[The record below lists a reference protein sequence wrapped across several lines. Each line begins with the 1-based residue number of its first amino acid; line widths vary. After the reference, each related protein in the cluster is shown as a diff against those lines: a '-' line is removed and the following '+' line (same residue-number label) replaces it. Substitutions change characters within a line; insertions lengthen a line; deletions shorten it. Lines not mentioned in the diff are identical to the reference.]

1 MGLRDIF
8 ILAGLLILLRV
19 IPNRRARHYAL
30 LVCGAVFVFTF
41 QPTLP
46 IREADFMLPLLTV
59 GLTLIVYAAFT
70 DRDALK
76 SKENLTDAAVI
87 FGTLLLLCLTRF
99 LGRDSLLTA
108 SRPPM
113 LRKTIP
119 ALLLLAAL
127 ACLAGV
133 KKKTPRRHL
142 LGGLICLILAFLVIL
157 KTPALALLG
166 SRLLRSLNGQSAE
179 NALSGDLRWF
189 GFSYIAFRLLSA
201 LIDARKGRKISTGL
215 GAFFI
220 YVCFPPTLSAGPID
234 RWDRFTK
241 EYAAGAKN
249 SLGDD
254 LREGLLLIAHG
265 LFCKFILADALS
277 LCALSA
283 QNAGQFIHT
292 GWAWVS
298 LFAYAL
304 QIYFDFSG
312 YSEIAL
318 GLGRF
323 IGITLP
329 KNFDHPY
336 LKSDLTK
343 FWSSWHITL
352 TQWIRSYVFN
362 PLTRALRAGRERPL
376 PQWLIVLITQL
387 VTMLLIGLWHGVS
400 VNFVIWGLW
409 HGIGLFVHQLWA
421 RHTGA
426 KLRTLQPALQ
436 KTWCILGTCLTV
448 LYVTLGWVWFVTPD
462 FGSALA
468 FYGRLFS

>member
-8 ILAGLLILLRV
+8 ILAGILILLRV
-19 IPNRRARHYAL
+19 IPNRRVRHYAL

-59 GLTLIVYAAFT
+59 GLTVIVYASFT
-70 DRDALK
+70 ERDALT
-76 SKENLTDAAVI
+76 SKDNLIDAAVI
-87 FGTLLLLCLTRF
+87 FGTLILLCLTRF
-99 LGRDSLLTA
+99 TDWDTLLTA

-113 LRKTIP
+113 LRKTLP
-119 ALLLLAAL
+119 AILILAGL
-127 ACLAGV
+127 ACLAGM
-133 KKKTPRRHL
+133 KNTTPRKHL
-142 LGGLICLILAFLVIL
+142 LGGLTVLILAILIVL
-157 KTPALALLG
+157 KTPALSLLG
-166 SRLLRSLNGQSAE
+166 SRLLRTLNGQSAE

-201 LIDARKGRKISTGL
+201 LIDARKGRKITAGL

-220 YVCFPPTLSAGPID
+220 YVCFPPALSAGPID

-241 EYAAGAKN
+241 EYAAGPKN
-249 SLGDD
+249 AIGDD

-265 LFCKFILADALS
+265 LFYKFILADALA

-283 QNAGQFIHT
+283 TNAGQFIRT
-292 GWAWVS
+292 GWAWAA

-304 QIYFDFSG
+304 QIYFDFCG
-312 YSEIAL
+312 YSEIAV

-336 LKSDLTK
+336 LKPDLTK

-352 TQWIRSYVFN
+352 TQWIRAYVFN
-362 PLTRALRAGRERPL
+362 PLTRALRANREHPL

-400 VNFVIWGLW
+400 INFVIWGLW
-409 HGIGLFVHQLWA
+409 HGIGLFVHQLWS

-426 KLRTLQPALQ
+426 KLRECSPAVQ
-436 KTWCILGTCLTV
+436 KIWTVVGTCLTV

-462 FGSALA
+462 FNTALA
-468 FYGRLFS
+468 FFGRLFA

>member
-1 MGLRDIF
+1 MELRDIF
-8 ILAGLLILLRV
+8 ILAGILILLRV
-19 IPNRRARHYAL
+19 IPNRRVRHYAL

-41 QPTLP
+41 QPALP
-46 IREADFMLPLLTV
+46 IREMDFMFPLLTV
-59 GLTLIVYAAFT
+59 GLTVIAYAAFSE
-70 DRDALK
+70 RDSLK
-76 SKENLTDAAVI
+76 TKANLLDAAVI

-99 LGRDSLLTA
+99 LGWDSLLTA

-127 ACLAGV
+127 ACLADAA
-133 KKKTPRRHL
+133 KESSRRRL
-142 LGGLICLILAFLVIL
+142 LGGLICLILAVLVIL
-157 KTPALALLG
+157 KTPALALAG

-179 NALSGDLRWF
+179 NALSSDLRWF

-201 LIDARKGRKISTGL
+201 LIDARKGRKINTGL

-220 YVCFPPTLSAGPID
+220 YVCFPPALSAGPID

-241 EYAAGAKN
+241 EYAAGPKN

-265 LFCKFILADALS
+265 LFCKFILADMLS
-277 LCALSA
+277 LCALSSK
-283 QNAGQFIHT
+283 NAGQFIHT
-292 GWAWVS
+292 GWAWAS

-336 LKSDLTK
+336 LKPDLTK

-362 PLTRALRAGRERPL
+362 PLTRALRANRERPL
-376 PQWLIVLITQL
+376 PQWLIALITQL

-400 VNFVIWGLW
+400 VNFMIWGLW
-409 HGIGLFVHQLWA
+409 HGIGLFVHQLWT

-426 KLRTLQPALQ
+426 KLRTLKPALQ
-436 KTWCILGTCLTV
+436 KTWTVLGTCLTV

-462 FGSALA
+462 FSAALA
-468 FYGRLFS
+468 FFGRLLA